1 MHNTPSPLL
10 IPAKQL
16 ALQPPAGGGKIFTRR
31 FSGRFRNLRLWLAG
45 GLSLLFFATSWLN
58 WNGHQAVLWDLGA
71 RQFHV
76 FGTTFWPQD
85 FILLAFV
92 MVIAAL
98 LLFAITNLFGRVWCG
113 YACPQSVWTWA
124 FMWVESR
131 IEGDRN
137 QRIKLHH
144 QPMNAHK
151 LLKRLAKHSL
161 WVLMSLATGIAFV
174 GYFVPV
180 RELVH
185 NLAQLQ
191 WFSTSAGWVGLVA
204 ALTYVNAGLV
214 REKVC
219 SHMCPYA
226 RFQGVMFDRD
236 TNVVAYDAARGDA
249 RGARKKGQDAK
260 ALGLGDCIDCTLCV
274 QVCPTGIDIRN
285 GLQMD
290 CIGCA
295 ACVDA
300 CDEVMDKMGYARGL
314 VGYTSEASF
323 AGEPPHWLRP
333 RLLGYV
339 SLLAIMLLGLVV
351 ALNSRE
357 LVDMSVIKDRS
368 VLYRHTSEGGVMNVY
383 RVKITNKTQQLAS
396 YQLQLSSTWGLQ
408 LARPQAVQLAPGEIT
423 EFPVRVILPA
433 GYHASAKMLPFEFVL
448 QADNQAASLVPAAGS
463 SPVREAANFLLPVQ

>member
-1 MHNTPSPLL
+1 MRDSTSPSL
-10 IPAKQL
+10 IPTKQL
-16 ALQPPAGGGKIFTRR
+16 AVKQPLGGAKIFVRR
-31 FSGRFRNLRLWLAG
+31 FSGRFRNLRLLLAG

-76 FGTTFWPQD
+76 FGITFWPQD

-98 LLFAITNLFGRVWCG
+98 LLFAVTNLFGRVWCG
-113 YACPQSVWTWA
+113 YTCPQSVWTWA

-137 QRIKLHH
+137 QRIKLHN
-144 QPMNAHK
+144 QPMSSHK

-161 WVLMSLATGIAFV
+161 WLLMSLATGIAFV

-180 RELVH
+180 RELAH
-185 NLAQLQ
+185 NLATLQ
-191 WFSTSAGWVGLVA
+191 WFSTSAGWVGIVA
-204 ALTYVNAGLV
+204 SLTYLNAGLV

-226 RFQGVMFDRD
+226 RFQSVMFDRD
-236 TNVVAYDAARGDA
+236 TKVVAYDAKRGDA
-249 RGARKKGQDAK
+249 RGARKKQQDAK

-274 QVCPTGIDIRN
+274 QVCPTGIDIRD

-300 CDEVMDKMGYARGL
+300 CDDVMDKMGYARGL
-314 VGYTSEASF
+314 ISYTSEATF
-323 AGEPPHWLRP
+323 AGEQSHWLRP

-339 SLLAIMLLGLVV
+339 AVLAVMLLGLVV

-357 LVDMSVIKDRS
+357 LVDMSVVKDRS
-368 VLYRHTSEGGVMNVY
+368 VLYRTMGDGGVMNVY
-383 RVKITNKTQQLAS
+383 RVKITNKTQQAAH
-396 YQLQLSSTWGLQ
+396 YTLQVNSDLGLYLMQ
-408 LARPQAVQLAPGEIT
+408 PYSVALLPGDIS
-423 EFPVRVILPA
+423 EFAVRVALPKGYSAQA
-433 GYHASAKMLPFEFVL
+433 GLLPFEFVL
-448 QADNQAASLVPAAGS
+448 QAEPGTVQDHSL
-463 SPVREAANFLLPVQ
+463 REKANFLLPVK